1 MKTKRE
7 GTQKLIHKMNDAL
20 KEIEGKKKIKSK
32 IFKNQKEMK
41 KRIFKKVLIK
51 RQVLKIEKR
60 KSNQWRIEVSIW
72 KRKLWQG
79 NRKIWLK
86 TVFLKFF

>member
-20 KEIEGKKKIKSK
+20 KEIEGKKIKSK

-60 KSNQWRIEVSIW
+60 KSNQWRIEVSI
-72 KRKLWQG
+72 
-79 NRKIWLK
+79 
-86 TVFLKFF
+86 